1 LADGKAGAAAVKQF
15 SALRNGKMTSHIQPL
30 AYTSPYAWIFWIV
43 FLVAYVPEFFVVAR
57 AKPAPGDKTDR
68 GSLTVIIIASWLAFP
83 AAFRVASWP
92 RFALPT
98 HHFIWFV
105 LGLAILLAGS
115 ALRHYCFRTLGRY
128 FTGNVKVQANQ
139 PVIEHGP
146 YRFVRHPSYTG
157 GMLMFLGT
165 GLALTNWLSTL
176 ILVGMGAVTY
186 SYRVRV
192 EEQALE
198 SSLGQPY
205 LEYMRRTKR
214 FIPFVF

>member
-1 LADGKAGAAAVKQF
+1 
-15 SALRNGKMTSHIQPL
+15 MTSHIQPL
-30 AYTSPYAWIFWIV
+30 AYTSPYTWFFWAV
-43 FLVAYVPEFFVVAR
+43 FLVAYVPEFLVIAR
-57 AKPAPGDKTDR
+57 AKPAPGDHTDR
-68 GSLTVIIIASWLAFP
+68 GSMTLIIIASWLAFP
-83 AAFRVASWP
+83 AAFTVASWP

-98 HHFIWFV
+98 HHVIWFV

-139 PVIEHGP
+139 PVIEHGA

-165 GLALTNWLSTL
+165 GLALTNWLSAL
-176 ILVGMGAVTY
+176 ILLGMGAVTY

-192 EEQALE
+192 EEQALGN
-198 SSLGQPY
+198 SLGQPY

>member
-1 LADGKAGAAAVKQF
+1 
-15 SALRNGKMTSHIQPL
+15 MTSYIQPL
-30 AYTSPYAWIFWIV
+30 AYSPPYVWSFWVIF
-43 FLVAYVPEFFVVAR
+43 LLAYVPEFLVIAR
-57 AKPAPGDKTDR
+57 ATPARGDKTDR
-68 GSLTVIIIASWLAFP
+68 GSMTLIIIASWLAFP
-83 AAFRVASWP
+83 AAFAVAPWS

-98 HHFIWFV
+98 HRIVWFA
-105 LGLAILLAGS
+105 LGLATLLTGS

-165 GLALTNWLSTL
+165 GLALTNWLSAL
-176 ILVGMGAVTY
+176 ILVAMGIVSY

-192 EEQALE
+192 EENALGN
-198 SSLGQPY
+198 SIGAPY
-205 LEYMRRTKR
+205 VEYMRRTKR